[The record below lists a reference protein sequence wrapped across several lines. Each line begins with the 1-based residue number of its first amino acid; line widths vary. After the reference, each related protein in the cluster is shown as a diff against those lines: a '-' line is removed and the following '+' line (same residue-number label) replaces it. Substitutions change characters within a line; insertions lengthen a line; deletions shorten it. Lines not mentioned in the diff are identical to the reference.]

1 MDHKE
6 DFSRYADMLDLPHH
20 ISETRAQM
28 SLHDRAAQFA
38 PFAALT
44 GYEDAI
50 EEMGRLTDLQ
60 TELDENRKENLNGQ
74 IRLLLDI
81 ISAQPEVEITWFAED
96 ERKQG
101 GKYLTSHGRLLKHDA
116 ISNTLTVS
124 GIGEIKIE
132 NIYQIES
139 PLLEND

>member
-50 EEMGRLTDLQ
+50 EEMGRLKDLQ

-81 ISAQPEVEITWFAED
+81 VSAQPEVEITWFAED

-101 GKYLTSHGRLLKHDA
+101 GKYLTSYGRLLKHDA